1 MTTLYVVKQ
10 HIDYLD
16 TQPTISA
23 PMERWEAEE
32 VASEWLMDTISH
44 IVQHSPYS
52 IGEEEY
58 ERLVE
63 QESTLIKI
71 EECTA

>member
-1 MTTLYVVKQ
+1 MTTLYIVKQ

-16 TQPTISA
+16 THPTISA

-32 VASEWLMDTISH
+32 LASEWLMDTVSH
-44 IVQHSPYS
+44 IVQHLPYS
-52 IGEEEY
+52 IDEEEY
-58 ERLVE
+58 ENLME
-63 QESTLIKI
+63 QEAALIKI

>member
-10 HIDYLD
+10 HVDYLD

-23 PMERWEAEE
+23 PLERWEAEE
-32 VASEWLMDTISH
+32 LASEWLMETISH

-52 IGEEEY
+52 IDDEEY
-58 ERLVE
+58 ESLWE
-63 QESTLIKI
+63 HEATLIKI
-71 EECTA
+71 EEYTA